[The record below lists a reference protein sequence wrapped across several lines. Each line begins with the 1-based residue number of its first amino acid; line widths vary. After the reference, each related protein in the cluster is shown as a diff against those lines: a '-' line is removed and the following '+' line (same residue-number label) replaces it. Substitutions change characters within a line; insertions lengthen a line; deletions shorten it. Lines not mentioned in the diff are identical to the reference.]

1 MFYFINVLF
10 SPDVGGAVVNKPNPF
25 LNTIPLVL
33 VFLVF
38 YFLAI
43 RPQQKQQKEKLE
55 IIKNLK
61 IGDKIYTN
69 SGIICFIQEIEIDK
83 DVVKVKI
90 DDNTA
95 MLIYKN
101 SIAGLIS

>member
-1 MFYFINVLF
+1 MFDFINVLF
-10 SPDVGGAVVNKPNPF
+10 SPDVGGTVVNKPNPL
-25 LNTIPLVL
+25 LNIIPLVL